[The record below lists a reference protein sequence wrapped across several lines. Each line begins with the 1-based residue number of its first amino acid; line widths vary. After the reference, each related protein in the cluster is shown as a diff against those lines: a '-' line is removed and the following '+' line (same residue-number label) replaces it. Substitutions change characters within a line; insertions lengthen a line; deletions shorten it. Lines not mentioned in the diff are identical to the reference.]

1 MASDDQKLI
10 SSIQNGS
17 LDAYEELFRK
27 YYVYLCI
34 VAEHIVKN
42 SEDAEEIVSDVFV
55 KLWKLKDK
63 TGIITS
69 VKAYLIR
76 AVHNT
81 SINYLEQNSLKQK
94 STGSLSGS
102 DLQVFAWESDYPLG
116 RMYEKEL
123 MEIVIK
129 GINELPEAC
138 REIFLLSRDKEMKYE
153 EISKKLGISVN
164 TVKSQMKIAL
174 SRLHRIVARYM
185 H

>member
-1 MASDDQKLI
+1 MDFSDQKLI
-10 SSIQNGS
+10 SAIQDGN

-34 VAEHIVKN
+34 VAEQIVRN
-42 SEDAEEIVSDVFV
+42 HSDAEEIVSDVFV
-55 KLWKLKDK
+55 KLWALKDK
-63 TGIITS
+63 SGTITS

-81 SINYLEQNSLKQK
+81 SLNFIEQNSKRLS
-94 STGSLSGS
+94 STDAIGSS
-102 DLQVFAWESDYPLG
+102 DMKVFAWESDYPLG

-123 MEIVIK
+123 LEIVIK
-129 GINELPEAC
+129 GINELPDAC

-153 EISKKLGISVN
+153 EISRKLGISVN
-164 TVKSQMKIAL
+164 TVKTQMKIAL
-174 SRLHRIVARYM
+174 SRLHRIVTNYM